1 MPQRKNDHVL
11 RHILSHRL
19 RNIILYRSIQ
29 VKLDT
34 WQYIKY
40 HWIVSNRTI
49 IEKSNDILPDQE
61 IRAFFI
67 RSTSIHAR
75 ASK

>member
-1 MPQRKNDHVL
+1 MTQRKNDHVL

-19 RNIILYRSIQ
+19 RNIILYRSTQ
-29 VKLDT
+29 VKLGT